1 MTASLKRSILF
12 LALLAALSLTVFSQP
27 SAATRDAKL
36 PFVVGETLSYEAK
49 VSKIIRGIA
58 VADLTFTVAKAAG
71 DDSLLVKAEAK
82 SKGSLL
88 KLFRYSFLQELD
100 STIGTDEFRVLKT
113 VKHDVQKDRVRDSE
127 ADFNYRDRRVIYT
140 ESDPNQPMRPPRRI
154 ASELDGVT
162 HDLVS
167 AIYSLRVLP
176 LTVGSTYVVKIS
188 DSGLVYDIPVRV
200 TAREKQKTIFGN
212 VMCLRIEPDVFGPRR
227 LIENEG
233 SMVLWITDD
242 ARRIP
247 VRSVVDASIG
257 KVDIKLKSAKNTR

>member
-1 MTASLKRSILF
+1 MTAVFKRGCLILVV
-12 LALLAALSLTVFSQP
+12 LAALSLTAFSQP
-27 SAATRDAKL
+27 GPRRTAAAL
-36 PFVVGETLSYEAK
+36 PFAVGETLTYEAK

-58 VADLTFTVAKAAG
+58 VADLTFTVADAPG
-71 DDSLLVKAEAK
+71 SDDLMVRADAR

-88 KLFRYSFLQELD
+88 KLFRYSFLQELN

-113 VKHDVQKDRVRDSE
+113 VKHDVQKDRVRDSQ
-127 ADFNYRDRRVIYT
+127 ADFDYKQRRVTYT
-140 ESDPNQPMRPPRRI
+140 ESDPSEPMRPPRRI

-167 AIYSLRVLP
+167 AIYSLRLLP
-176 LTVGSTYVVKIS
+176 LSVGSTYVVKIS

-200 TAREKQKTIFGN
+200 TAREKQKSIFGST
-212 VMCLRIEPDVFGPRR
+212 MCFRIEPDIFGPRR
-227 LIENEG
+227 LIEHEG

-247 VRSVVDASIG
+247 IRSQVNASVG
-257 KVDIKLKSAKNTR
+257 KIEIKLKSAKHIN

>member
-1 MTASLKRSILF
+1 MTASLKRSLLF
-12 LALLAALSLTVFSQP
+12 FALLAALSAVAVSQRP
-27 SAATRDAKL
+27 AASRDLKL
-36 PFVVGETLSYEAK
+36 PFVVGESLSYEAK
-49 VSKIIRGIA
+49 VSRIIRGIA
-58 VADLTFTVAKAAG
+58 VADLKFTVAKAPG
-71 DDSLLVKAEAK
+71 EGILLVRAEAK

-113 VKHDVQKDRVRDSE
+113 VKHDVQKDRVRNSE
-127 ADFNYRDRRVIYT
+127 ADFDYTERRVTYT
-140 ESDPNQPMRPPRRI
+140 ESDPSEPMRPPRRI

-167 AIYSLRVLP
+167 AMYGLRVLP
-176 LTVGSTYVVKIS
+176 LTIGNTYVVKIS

-200 TAREKQKTIFGN
+200 TAREKQKSIFGT

-227 LIENEG
+227 LIEKEG
-233 SMVLWITDD
+233 SMVVWITDD

-247 VRSVVDASIG
+247 VRSQVDAPIG
-257 KVDIKLKSAKNTR
+257 KIEIKLKSAKNTR

>member
-1 MTASLKRSILF
+1 
-12 LALLAALSLTVFSQP
+12 
-27 SAATRDAKL
+27 
-36 PFVVGETLSYEAK
+36 
-49 VSKIIRGIA
+49 
-58 VADLTFTVAKAAG
+58 
-71 DDSLLVKAEAK
+71 LVRAEAK

-88 KLFRYSFLQELD
+88 KLFRYSFVQELD

-113 VKHDVQKDRVRDSE
+113 VKHDVQKDRVRNSE
-127 ADFNYRDRRVIYT
+127 ADFDYGERRVTYT
-140 ESDPNQPMRPPRRI
+140 ESDPSEPMRPPRRI
-154 ASELDGVT
+154 ASELDGAT

-176 LTVGSTYVVKIS
+176 LTIGSTYIVKIS

-227 LIENEG
+227 LIEKEG
-233 SMVLWITDD
+233 SMVVWITDD

-247 VRSVVDASIG
+247 VRSQVDAPIG
-257 KVDIKLKSAKNTR
+257 NIEIKLKSARNTR